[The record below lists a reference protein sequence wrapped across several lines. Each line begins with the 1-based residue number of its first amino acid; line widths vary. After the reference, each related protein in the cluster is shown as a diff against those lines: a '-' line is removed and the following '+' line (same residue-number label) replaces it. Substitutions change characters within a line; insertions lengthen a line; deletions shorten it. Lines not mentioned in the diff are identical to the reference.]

1 MARVQA
7 SPVPLVYGEHPD
19 HAADLFLP
27 AEGAGPGVPLVLFF
41 HGGFWRAEHDRQ
53 HVAGF
58 ARALAAQSG
67 CAVASVEYR
76 RVGGGGGWPVTLTD
90 TARAVDRLPRLAAQ
104 AAPGRVDPARV
115 VYAGH
120 SADGHL
126 ALWAALRHR
135 LPDGAPGRTEIPPAV
150 LGVLALAP
158 AADLAWADELGSGRG
173 AVAAFLG
180 GAREKV
186 PDRYAAADPAALGVP
201 AGRTVVVHGTLDEAL
216 PVAMA
221 RRYTARVGATLHELP
236 GAGHFDVI
244 DPGAAAWP
252 VVTEGLRTVVA
263 GVEV

>member
-1 MARVQA
+1 MSRAQVSSQ
-7 SPVPLVYGEHPD
+7 PLVYGEHPD
-19 HAADLFLP
+19 QVADLFLP
-27 AEGAGPGVPLVLFF
+27 AAGSGPAAPLVLFF

-58 ARALAAQSG
+58 VRALAAQSG
-67 CAVASVEYR
+67 CAVAGVEYR

-90 TARAVDRLPRLAAQ
+90 TAEAVDRLPHLAAQ

-120 SADGHL
+120 SAGGHL

-135 LPDGAPGRTEIPPAV
+135 IPYGAPGRTETPPAV

-158 AADLAWADELGSGRG
+158 TADLAWADERGSGRG

-180 GAREKV
+180 GGRGQV

-201 AGRTVVVHGTLDEAL
+201 AGRTVVVHGDLDEAL

-221 RRYTARVGATLHELP
+221 RRYAARAGATLHELP

-244 DPGAAAWP
+244 DPDSAAWP
-252 VVTEGLRTVVA
+252 VVTEALRTVVA
-263 GVEV
+263 GVEA